1 MIRPLVLLN
10 VTRSSFPELADSNSK
25 ILQGYTGPFK
35 LDSFRKHQKSY
46 QHQKCLKAKD
56 AQLAPEATP
65 LAICIKKM
73 DEKMFNHLKV
83 VFNVAYYIAKNK
95 PFTDFEGLLKLTRKL
110 GVEITNE
117 YANDKRC
124 KDFIASI
131 ASVIKTQFNFGY
143 QRS

>member
-83 VFNVAYYIAKNK
+83 VFNVAYYIAKNNK
-95 PFTDFEGLLKLTRKL
+95 PFTRKL